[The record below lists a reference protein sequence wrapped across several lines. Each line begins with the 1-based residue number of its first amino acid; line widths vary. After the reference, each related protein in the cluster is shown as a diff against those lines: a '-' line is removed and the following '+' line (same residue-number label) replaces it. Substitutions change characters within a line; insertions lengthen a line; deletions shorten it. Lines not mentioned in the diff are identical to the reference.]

1 MTKFDIRD
9 YQIVCKSHSDGQYT
23 LILMEFNLAVTEPSL
38 DNAHKLLKKNLTK
51 SLWMQK

>member
-9 YQIVCKSHSDGQYT
+9 YYQIVCKSHSDGQYT
-23 LILMEFNLAVTEPSL
+23 LILMEFNLAVPSL
-38 DNAHKLLKKNLTK
+38 LDMLKVAQENLTK